1 MTSLIFVKFDRLVGR
16 PPLDIYVTA
25 ISHKLLAIS
34 VVCFFEANYHVA
46 QSAKIFS
53 RPSSD
58 KSFDLLNSL
67 ETMPL

>member
-1 MTSLIFVKFDRLVGR
+1 MSAITPVALVVYVAYVPSLR
-16 PPLDIYVTA
+16 
-25 ISHKLLAIS
+25 KLWF
-34 VVCFFEANYHVA
+34 CFKAMAYHVA

-58 KSFDLLNSL
+58 RSFDLLNSL

>member
-1 MTSLIFVKFDRLVGR
+1 MAWERRSPAYPFTQKSMSFPHLAFSFQ
-16 PPLDIYVTA
+16 
-25 ISHKLLAIS
+25 LLAFS
-34 VVCFFEANYHVA
+34 FPAYHVA

-58 KSFDLLNSL
+58 RSFDLLNSL

>member
-1 MTSLIFVKFDRLVGR
+1 MSLMSLLCVNCGFAFGFQLSAFGFRLSA
-16 PPLDIYVTA
+16 L
-25 ISHKLLAIS
+25 SFKLRRKA
-34 VVCFFEANYHVA
+34 AAYHVA

-58 KSFDLLNSL
+58 RSFDLLNSL